1 MFAKGNASGSASSN
15 SVGMVSTKCVANMSS
30 DQDCVITSQEDEPAS
45 QKKEQP
51 AKKQKVLT
59 SAVWE
64 HFNRITSETK
74 EGKKKI
80 DAIYEIREFLSQLF
94 NEYAENFGNKSGLVE
109 SSRLGGEG
117 IVGSSV
123 GGEWLGGFQDF
134 VASNT
139 RSSLNDESVETLM
152 CVKDWLPD
160 LKDGQSAKVVE
171 DGMCDL
177 SYSEWDLDF

>member
-1 MFAKGNASGSASSN
+1 MAIVTYAYKGIY
-15 SVGMVSTKCVANMSS
+15 
-30 DQDCVITSQEDEPAS
+30 DIR
-45 QKKEQP
+45 
-51 AKKQKVLT
+51 
-59 SAVWE
+59 AV
-64 HFNRITSETK
+64 NY
-74 EGKKKI
+74 I
-80 DAIYEIREFLSQLF
+80 DEIREFLSQLF

-134 VASNT
+134 VASSKLGEHTKKSELDEYLKEDT